1 MQAKINNTLIKTL
14 EPSDKQYDVRDTTL
28 KGFMIRVNPTGK
40 MNFVCQYKRGRR
52 TNLGQVGVV
61 TCAQAR
67 EKAIEILNLANQ
79 GIDPQKEKVNDKLRL
94 DEFLNKHYIPWVNSN
109 HKRANKTLAT
119 IERCFKQ
126 FYRYNLIEITPA
138 LIEKWRTKRLNEGV
152 SNATINRDTVA
163 IRSII
168 TKATEWVFLE
178 NNSLSK
184 LKALKVDQNPK
195 IRYLSQDEERR
206 LRIALNEREGELK
219 QDRLKGNQW
228 RDERGYNKLHE
239 FSDDEFSDHLMPMI
253 LISMN
258 TGLRQGELFNLDWKM
273 VNLEKRSLIIS
284 GEITKNSSSRYI
296 PLNDEAYEVL
306 IKLYRLS
313 TQNGLVFPS
322 KNNKPFNTVK
332 RSWATLLKKANI
344 EQFRWHDLRHHFASK
359 LVMAGVDLNTVRE
372 LLGHS
377 DIKTTLRYAHLAPE
391 HKINAVQKICFE
403 DAMPINNSSEPKKSV
418 NG

>member
-14 EPSDKQYDVRDTTL
+14 EPAERQYDVRDTTL

-52 TNLGQVGVV
+52 INLGQVGVV

-79 GIDPQKEKVNDKLRL
+79 GIDPQKEKINDKLTL
-94 DEFLNKHYIPWVNSN
+94 EEFLNQHYIPWVKSN

-119 IERCFKQ
+119 ISRCYKQ
-126 FYRYNLIEITPA
+126 FYRYNLVEITPA
-138 LIEKWRTKRLNEGV
+138 IIERWRTKRLNSGV

-163 IRSII
+163 MRSII
-168 TKATEWVFLE
+168 TKATEWGFLE
-178 NNSLSK
+178 DNPLRK

-195 IRYLSQDEERR
+195 IRYLSQDEEQR
-206 LRIALNEREGELK
+206 LRLALIKRESELR
-219 QDRLKGNQW
+219 QDRIKGNQW
-228 RDERGYNKLHE
+228 REERGYEKLHQ
-239 FSDDEFSDHLMPMI
+239 FSEDEYSDHLMPMI

-258 TGLRQGELFNLDWKM
+258 TGLRQGELFNLEWDM
-273 VNLEKRSLIIS
+273 IDFDKRSLIIS

-296 PLNDEAYEVL
+296 PLNDEAFEVFQ
-306 IKLYRLS
+306 KLNK
-313 TQNGLVFPS
+313 QNNKLGLVFPS
-322 KNNKPFNTVK
+322 KNDKPFNTVK

-391 HKINAVQKICFE
+391 HKISAVQKICF
-403 DAMPINNSSEPKKSV
+403 K
-418 NG
+418 

>member
-1 MQAKINNTLIKTL
+1 MQVKINNTLIKTL
-14 EPSDKQYDVRDTTL
+14 KPSDKQYDVRDTTL

-52 TNLGQVGVV
+52 INLGQVGVV

-79 GIDPQKEKVNDKLRL
+79 GVDPQKNKVNDKLTL
-94 DEFLNKHYIPWVNSN
+94 EEFLNQHYIPWVKSN

-119 IERCFKQ
+119 ISRCFKP
-126 FYRYNLIEITPA
+126 FYRYHLAEMTPA
-138 LIEKWRTKRLNEGV
+138 VIERWRTKRLNSGV
-152 SNATINRDTVA
+152 SNATINRDTVT

-168 TKATEWVFLE
+168 TKATEWGFLE
-178 NNSLSK
+178 NNPLNK

-195 IRYLSQDEERR
+195 IRYLSRDEEQR
-206 LRIALNEREGELK
+206 LRGELFQREIKLK
-219 QDRLKGNQW
+219 QERLKGNQW
-228 RDERGYNKLHE
+228 REDRGYEKLHE
-239 FSDDEFSDHLMPMI
+239 FTEDEFSDHLMPMT

-258 TGLRQGELFNLDWKM
+258 TGLRQGELFNLEWEM

-284 GEITKNSSSRYI
+284 GVITKNSSSRYI
-296 PLNDEAYEVL
+296 PLNDEAFQ
-306 IKLYRLS
+306 IFTKLHRQS
-313 TQNGLVFPS
+313 SKNGLVFPS

-391 HKINAVQKICFE
+391 HKINAVQKISF
-403 DAMPINNSSEPKKSV
+403 K
-418 NG
+418 